1 MLKDTN
7 LVAVLMDP
15 VMKAWLPKL
24 NIDNDDIRQGKHA
37 LKEFMTRISDEKEDF
52 DNVNVG
58 VAKEQ
63 ARQPANKNQRIGS
76 MNDLSDSDDEAD
88 QEHHRDGGHAHA
100 II

>member
-63 ARQPANKNQRIGS
+63 AR
-76 MNDLSDSDDEAD
+76 
-88 QEHHRDGGHAHA
+88 
-100 II
+100 